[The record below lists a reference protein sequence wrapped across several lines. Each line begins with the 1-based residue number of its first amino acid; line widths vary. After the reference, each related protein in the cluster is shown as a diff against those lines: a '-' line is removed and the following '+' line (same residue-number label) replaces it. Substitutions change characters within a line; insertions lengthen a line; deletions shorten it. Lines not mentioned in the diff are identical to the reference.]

1 MKILITGGA
10 GFIGGALIRKLLLTT
25 KYKLF
30 NLDKLSYASNLES
43 IKNISFS
50 RDKDR
55 YEFLNIDLYNF
66 DKTKEAIEY
75 AKPDKIIH
83 LAAESHVDRSIE
95 TPSIFVKSNIV
106 GTFNLIE
113 SARQYWEKSRSAQGN
128 FVFHHV
134 STDEVFGSLGSIGKF
149 NETTRYDPRS
159 PYSASKASSDHLVR
173 SYFYT
178 YGLPTLIT
186 NCSNNYGP
194 WQFPEKLIPLVILKA
209 INNEIIPLYGDGS
222 NIRDWLFVEDHV
234 DAIIKIWDKGKI
246 GETYCIGGKSE
257 KSNKMIVEIICEI
270 LDKKLNKNNSHKQL
284 ITYVKDRPGHDL
296 RYAIDPNKIQKRLN
310 WQPTFNF
317 EEGIKT
323 TIDWYLKNVEWCK
336 KRLIT
341 SGYDGDRLGIN
352 STIDSLNI

>member
-134 STDEVFGSLGSIGKF
+134 STDEVFGSLGPIGKF
-149 NETTRYDPRS
+149 TETTRYDPRS

-209 INNEIIPLYGDGS
+209 INDEKIPLYGDGS

-234 DAIIKIWDKGKI
+234 DAMIQIWDKGKI

-257 KSNKMIVEIICEI
+257 RSNKFIVEYICKY
-270 LDKKLNKNNSHKQL
+270 LDKKMKKKEPHQNL
-284 ITYVKDRPGHDL
+284 IKHVKDRPGHDH
-296 RYAIDPNKIQKRLN
+296 RYAIDPRKIMENLN
-310 WQPTFNF
+310 WSPRLSF
-317 EEGIKT
+317 EESINHTIEWYIKNEKWCRNCLKLSGYKGERIGIK
-323 TIDWYLKNVEWCK
+323 N
-336 KRLIT
+336 R
-341 SGYDGDRLGIN
+341 
-352 STIDSLNI
+352 